1 MAHNGDGRLR
11 QSFGGVLAA
20 NRGVV
25 FCWRFDVIRGIVIR
39 AGESYKG
46 HMAHLQSHLQKK
58 LLCIP
63 TFILYYHMPSLS
75 SKCKQLDSP
84 ELSKNLLEHAIV
96 ALTTNTQSPSMHQ
109 CVNAI

>member
-46 HMAHLQSHLQKK
+46 HMAHLQSHLQRKVFTYSYVNFVVAYDV
-58 LLCIP
+58 I
-63 TFILYYHMPSLS
+63 ILYV
-75 SKCKQLDSP
+75 
-84 ELSKNLLEHAIV
+84 E
-96 ALTTNTQSPSMHQ
+96 
-109 CVNAI
+109 